1 MREGAFKPL
10 KLLAEDAEDLQVV
23 SAALQDA
30 VGKIGDIRFEQ
41 KGRRL
46 TLSFNRYCWECG
58 GGQRVRAALQF
69 GSVERVEA
77 RRLRSEA
84 PEAVVELLSVGFEAA
99 EEPPG
104 GTAVLTFAGGGEM
117 RVAVECLDVL
127 MADVSDPWPTRRRP
141 RHAD

>member
-1 MREGAFKPL
+1 MPDRGFKPL
-10 KLLAEDAEDLQVV
+10 KLLAQDAGDLQVV

-41 KGRRL
+41 KARRL
-46 TLSFNRYCWECG
+46 TLSFNRYCWETG
-58 GGQRVRAALQF
+58 GGRRVRAALQF

-77 RRLRSEA
+77 RRLRSDA
-84 PEAVVELLSVGFEAA
+84 PEAVVDLLSVVFEPA

-104 GTAVLTFAGGGEM
+104 GTVVLTFAGGGEM

-127 MADVSDPWPTRRRP
+127 MADVSEPWPTRRRP
-141 RHAD
+141 RHDN

>member
-1 MREGAFKPL
+1 MPDRVFKPL
-10 KLLAEDAEDLQVV
+10 KLLAQDAGDLQVV

-41 KGRRL
+41 KARRL

-58 GGQRVRAALQF
+58 GGRRVRAAVQF

-77 RRLRSEA
+77 RRLRSDA
-84 PEAVVELLSVGFEAA
+84 PDAVVELLSIGFEPA

-117 RVAVECLDVL
+117 RVMVECLDVL
-127 MADVSDPWPTRRRP
+127 MADVSEPWPTRRRP
-141 RHAD
+141 RHED

>member
-1 MREGAFKPL
+1 MPDRGFKPL
-10 KLLAEDAEDLQVV
+10 KLLAQDAGDLQVV

-41 KGRRL
+41 KARRL
-46 TLSFNRYCWECG
+46 TLSFNRYCWEIG
-58 GGQRVRAALQF
+58 GGRRVRAALQF

-77 RRLRSEA
+77 RRLRSDA
-84 PEAVVELLSVGFEAA
+84 PEAVVDLLSVVFEPA

-104 GTAVLTFAGGGEM
+104 GTVVLTFAGGGEM

-127 MADVSDPWPTRRRP
+127 MADVSEPWPTRKRP
-141 RHAD
+141 RHDN